1 MRERKVL
8 ELQGGFIKGFPMTA
22 CARVFDEP
30 VALCV
35 DDKYRVVY
43 SVYSSTVAEEACCT
57 DGLRHSRSI
66 ISVLF
71 SLALSVF
78 EKSGIRKL
86 TVFWSYHRCCILGRA
101 VSNADPV
108 EVKYLF

>member
-8 ELQGGFIKGFPMTA
+8 ELQGGFIKGFPSMTA
-22 CARVFDEP
+22 CASMFDEP

-57 DGLRHSRSI
+57 DGLRHSRSV
-66 ISVLF
+66 ISILE
-71 SLALSVF
+71 SLSLL
-78 EKSGIRKL
+78 EKCGFKNH
-86 TVFWSYHRCCILGRA
+86 TVSFDLLYHCCCILVKA
-101 VSNADPV
+101 VCYADPV
-108 EVKYLF
+108 EAYF